1 MGVLGLISIIMNMY
15 AFAIFYTF
23 KNKFTIS
30 VNKPGEEEEVREDL
44 C

>member
-1 MGVLGLISIIMNMY
+1 MNMY
-15 AFAIFYTF
+15 AFAIFYVF

-30 VNKPGEEEEVREDL
+30 INKPGEEEVREDL